1 MTMSIFKTRK
11 LAAITIVYWF
21 LLSYILVALVFWF
34 FELQHQNERMTDL
47 LLNELR
53 HDEPN
58 YYNKTVGILDEKKR
72 KTAQYIG
79 EGSMFLAL
87 ILVGAVFVYRAIR
100 RQIMLS
106 QQQQN
111 FMMAV
116 THELKT
122 PIAITQLNLETLQK
136 RRLDETQQQKLITNT
151 LQEANRLNTLCNNIL
166 LASQLDG
173 GEYKISK
180 NEINLSEVVKTAVEE
195 FKTRF
200 PNRNICSDLQ
210 NDIYVF
216 GEQLLLQML
225 MNNLIDN
232 ALKYTPKDKE
242 IKVSLKKQDKTVSII
257 VADKGAG
264 IADDEKKKVFEKFYR
279 VGNEGTRTAKG
290 SGLGLYLCKRIA
302 KDHNGTIR
310 VEDNEQVGSIFTV
323 EFKS

>member
-1 MTMSIFKTRK
+1 MSIFKTRK

-34 FELQHQNERMTDL
+34 FELQHQNERMTNL

-136 RRLDETQQQKLITNT
+136 RKLDESQQQKLITNT
-151 LQEANRLNTLCNNIL
+151 LQEANRLNTLCDNIL

-210 NDIYVF
+210 DDIYVL

-225 MNNLIDN
+225 LNNLIDN

-242 IKVSLKKQDKTVSII
+242 IKVSLSKLNGSISII

-279 VGNEGTRTAKG
+279 VGNESTRTAKG

-302 KDHNGTIR
+302 RDHNGAIG
-310 VEDNEQVGSIFTV
+310 VENNEPSGSIFTV
-323 EFKS
+323 DFKS